1 MVREDAVCFGIGG
14 TELIV
19 IFVGRTGVGRLAV
32 ISTGTD
38 NGREFVFKRDDKAA
52 GGELAA
58 TLMPADFCEA
68 LANISGNASCAE
80 LVSILTIAIFRELIA
95 TFVNGTSF
103 RELSVTFVN
112 NASSR
117 ELAVTTEFCPSEEAV
132 SVTFVCASDGSITV
146 SFEGCVAVRVNVVS
160 SVGDIADKELNL
172 TSEGD
177 ATSWGCA
184 LTFVVSAA
192 DRKVM
197 APFADGTDVRKPSV
211 PFVVDVAGRELSVAF
226 EGGTARGE
234 LRGELLKS
242 CVAFKGIVFPFARDV
257 SSIVISLAADA
268 VCREVAITFEEGTN
282 VGALAANSEVR
293 VVIK

>member
-1 MVREDAVCFGIGG
+1 MIREDAVCFGIGG

-38 NGREFVFKRDDKAA
+38 NGREFVFTRDDKAA

-112 NASSR
+112 NASGR
-117 ELAVTTEFCPSEEAV
+117 ELAVTTELCPSEEAV

-160 SVGDIADKELNL
+160 SVGDIADEELNL

-234 LRGELLKS
+234 LS
-242 CVAFKGIVFPFARDV
+242 
-257 SSIVISLAADA
+257 
-268 VCREVAITFEEGTN
+268 ITFEDF
-282 VGALAANSEVR
+282 
-293 VVIK
+293 